1 MAVFTIPVKD
11 IPFQTFSIVLEN
23 TSYEMTLQWNTREES
38 WYLSLARAGFTPL
51 FKTKITNGTDLLLKY
66 RAYQSCPKG
75 ILFVRDT
82 EKDWGRLQ
90 RDSFSSG
97 RFVLYYIDEFDRLL
111 LETIGR

>member
-1 MAVFTIPVKD
+1 MAVLTIPVKD
-11 IPFQTFSIVLEN
+11 LAFQTFSIVLEN
-23 TSYEMTLQWNTREES
+23 NSYDLTLQWNDRDES
-38 WYLSLARAGFTPL
+38 WHLSLARSGYTPL
-51 FKTKITNGTDLLLKY
+51 FKTKITNGTDLLRKC

-75 ILFVRDT
+75 LMFVVDS

-97 RFVLYYIDEFDRLL
+97 RFVLYYIDEFDREL